1 MRLNVKEPRE
11 RSLEIITQM
20 EDSDNIVNNLID
32 VGKNVLERLRAKEK
46 KDIESL

>member
-1 MRLNVKEPRE
+1 M
-11 RSLEIITQM
+11 ITPS
-20 EDSDNIVNNLID
+20 EKSDNIVNNLID